1 MGCTRSW
8 CDKYGDIVLEVVH
21 KEFKAHVGEM
31 ENQRRVGKQ
40 QRKAVRAAREK
51 AVAEALVEND
61 ENNNNINLPST
72 VLVQNLKAGVGTSPV
87 KKSSKANL
95 NQCFTTGDG
104 TCTEAKAKLPL
115 IVESPDRATR
125 GQLGFEEEMDGKLTA
140 ALQRMPS
147 QRFNIS
153 LR

>member
-1 MGCTRSW
+1 M
-8 CDKYGDIVLEVVH
+8 H
-21 KEFKAHVGEM
+21 KEFQAHVGEM
-31 ENQRRVGKQ
+31 ENQRRIGKQ

-51 AVAEALVEND
+51 AAAAALIEND
-61 ENNNNINLPST
+61 ENRNNFNLPSNI
-72 VLVQNLKAGVGTSPV
+72 LVQNPKGGVGTSPM
-87 KKSSKANL
+87 KKSPKANL

-115 IVESPDRATR
+115 IEESPDRANR